1 MKTQIR
7 YGTFESNSSSTHSIT
22 LCLQEEFDAWKK
34 GELLLDYYD
43 DKFIN
48 PYTLTEEDKVAAQE
62 EYDKKK
68 QLFWA
73 DWDNLSEDA
82 KNKWYE
88 KYLKEHDLYNED
100 FYTYDEFMENGYL
113 ETFVESYTSPSG
125 DKIIA
130 FGRYGYNG

>member
-22 LCLQEEFDAWKK
+22 LCLQEEFDAWEK
-34 GELLLDYYD
+34 GELLLDYYN

-48 PYTLTEEDKVAAQE
+48 PYTLTEEDKVEAQE
-62 EYDKKK
+62 EYDNKK

-73 DWDNLSEDA
+73 DWDNLSKDA

-88 KYLKEHDLYNED
+88 KYLKEHDLYDEG
-100 FYTYDEFMENGYL
+100 FYTYDEFMENEYL

-125 DKIIA
+125 DKIVA
-130 FGRYGYNG
+130 FGRYGYDG

>member
-34 GELLLDYYD
+34 GELLLDYYN

-48 PYTLTEEDKVAAQE
+48 PYTLTEEDKVEAQE
-62 EYDKKK
+62 EYDNNK

-82 KNKWYE
+82 KNNWYE
-88 KYLKEHDLYNED
+88 RYLKVHDLYDEG
-100 FYTYDEFMENGYL
+100 FYTYDEFMENEYL

-125 DKIIA
+125 DKIVA
-130 FGRYGYNG
+130 FGRYGYDG